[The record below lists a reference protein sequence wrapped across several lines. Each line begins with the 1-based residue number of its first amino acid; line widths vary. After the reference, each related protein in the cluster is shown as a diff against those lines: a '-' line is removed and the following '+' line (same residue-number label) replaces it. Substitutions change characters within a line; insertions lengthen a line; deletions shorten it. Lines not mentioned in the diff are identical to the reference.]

1 MSKEKTVFITK
12 SDNKVLASSVHIT
25 NKESDSNI
33 DQLENKEDQINSLSA
48 NARAGVDGSYKDKNL
63 PEGLQTL
70 SVIPK
75 WRKNTPNKDENAD
88 TLAKMAIINRLSY
101 KDRIAVLGSLLE
113 VYDEDNIDQKFDA
126 KLWSTLVSQFKVHSQ
141 RTATSN
147 ISQLEASIAK
157 VDQAKDRED
166 LAKVISDNNLDMG
179 RINISKCQF
188 ENSKQFVKQTI
199 NRRVT
204 ELKEDSSIVAN
215 IQNENYITSLINNG
229 LSLKNAD
236 KLKSGY
242 LYLFLQ
248 TELEQD
254 KQGNRPYTKLK
265 LYSEHYVTSTKESY
279 SFKEIDISD
288 YESVDE
294 RESVDTPKPS
304 IELPVCYLD
313 KNDELHNV
321 DVRVLFSHSQ
331 LSGIRLKKICD
342 EQPEHL
348 EKLSADNL
356 KKTFENK
363 YNGKLETEGR
373 DNGNKNGALMTQKE
387 WEKVDVYPIRKS
399 NATFSGI
406 TSSCEVNF
414 LVNDPF
420 GMLLENNDYINHLNS
435 LIKEQLDNI
444 QNSVEL
450 KSAILGHQIF
460 FNPRT
465 LGIANIIDDA
475 GGMGLSFLK
484 DYKPGSDLYQAYTNG
499 SWDSLADRKKQI
511 ITKGQ
516 AQLDEK
522 KFKKALKYYYRLL
535 LKTLIEKAQE
545 NGVNYLKS
553 SQMKLR
559 WQDHFSRGIVDYQ
572 SAHGESLALFAPLC
586 RNPNELDQVLEK
598 SVLPLDVIH
607 IEGTSAN
614 RVDPSS
620 FTSCTGVETTEYRLD
635 GSFNIK
641 EITRSYDANNGKAS
655 IPTITDYPSDIKKPA
670 GFDWVKE
677 HIISKS
683 GDLHEMFFPS
693 DDADEYDY
701 NNLKKDENAD
711 GKYNRTYIGIGG
723 LGLQELLDQNADTS
737 YKVTLAKRDVAQGT
751 YTDKIKEQFLEKL
764 YKRIEEGD
772 LIIPISNYLDG
783 FMAMLSKYSTK
794 SYNAINEKLLKITCD
809 RLQLPRSVIGFKKS
823 SFEDSVDY
831 RLLKHLH
838 ESESDNYSSRLKHN
852 SYISNGKAVDKERFV
867 NELED
872 KLSQQQ
878 TQELAL
884 ARKLYESEGTQTIS
898 VDKNLLRSYK
908 INVTGLIVFNSM
920 MTIMA
925 ISDFKDNYEKVANA
939 KGDSVDDILTNTI
952 AIAKLTK
959 SYVELVQTSAKA
971 FKEIN
976 ESLVKIFSDEAIM
989 GVERHANA
997 SAIKKPSYK
1006 SSEITQ
1012 NNNKVIKDLD
1022 IEGKLKKMAI
1032 ATASLEVVQSVF
1044 RLWNSY
1050 NYNDKAMKVSNWL
1063 DLAADGFYVAS
1074 AIQQAAKTTAKQEA
1088 GGFFSSAASTAAKD
1102 QAGRRG
1108 TVMLAEKTI
1117 TSIAGRAVLAF
1128 IPVLDVLSFIA
1139 FAFEIGSWIAS
1150 LFKDN
1155 LYESW
1160 AKGSQFA
1167 KE

>member
-48 NARAGVDGSYKDKNL
+48 NARAGVDGSYKDNNL

-157 VDQAKDRED
+157 VDQAKDCED
-166 LAKVISDNNLDMG
+166 LAKVISDNSLDMG

-204 ELKEDSSIVAN
+204 ELKEDSSVVAS

-288 YESVDE
+288 YENVDE
-294 RESVDTPKPS
+294 RGSADTPNSS

-313 KNDELHNV
+313 KNKELHNV

-331 LSGIRLKKICD
+331 LSGVRLKKICD
-342 EQPEHL
+342 KQLEHL
-348 EKLSADNL
+348 KKLSSNDL
-356 KKTFENK
+356 KKIFVDK
-363 YNGKLETEGR
+363 YNGNLEVEGTNNV
-373 DNGNKNGALMTQKE
+373 NGTKGLLVTQDE
-387 WEKVDVYPIRKS
+387 WDKVDVYPIHKS
-399 NATFSGI
+399 KATFSGI
-406 TSSCEVNF
+406 TSSCEVNL
-414 LVNDPF
+414 LVDDPF

-450 KSAILGHQIF
+450 KSAVLGHQIF

-465 LGIANIIDDA
+465 LGIADIIDNT
-475 GGMGLSFLK
+475 GGSGMEYIKS
-484 DYKPGSDLYQAYTNG
+484 YKSDSDLYQAYTNG
-499 SWDSLADRKKQI
+499 SWNSLADRKKEV
-511 ITKGQ
+511 ITRGQ

-522 KFKKALKYYYRLL
+522 KFKKALKYYYRSL

-545 NGVNYLKS
+545 NGVNYLKA

-559 WQDHFSRGIVDYQ
+559 WQDHFSRGVVDYQ
-572 SAHGESLALFAPLC
+572 SAHGESLALFVPLC
-586 RNPNELDQVLEK
+586 SNPNELDQVLEK
-598 SVLPLDVIH
+598 SVLPLDI
-607 IEGTSAN
+607 INIKGS
-614 RVDPSS
+614 PSYKVADTYQQGR
-620 FTSCTGVETTEYRLD
+620 FFGVETTEYRLD

-641 EITRSYDANNGKAS
+641 KVIRSYDANNGKAS
-655 IPTITDYPSDIKKPA
+655 IPTITDHPSDIKKPA

-683 GDLHEMFFPS
+683 GDLHEMFFPL

-701 NNLKKDENAD
+701 NNFKKDENAD

-737 YKVTLAKRDVAQGT
+737 NKVILAKRDVAQGT
-751 YTDKIKEQFLEKL
+751 YTDNIKEQFLEKL

-831 RLLKHLH
+831 RLLKYLH
-838 ESESDNYSSRLKHN
+838 ESESGNYSSRLKHN
-852 SYISNGKAVDKERFV
+852 LYISNDKAVNKERFV

-898 VDKNLLRSYK
+898 VDKSLLRSYK
-908 INVTGLIVFNSM
+908 INATGLIVFNSM

-1006 SSEITQ
+1006 SAEITQ

-1022 IEGKLKKMAI
+1022 IEGKLKKTAI
-1032 ATASLEVVQSVF
+1032 AIASLEVVQSVF

-1050 NYNDKAMKVSNWL
+1050 NYNDKAMKVSSWL

-1074 AIQQAAKTTAKQEA
+1074 AIQQAAKTTTKQEA
-1088 GGFFSSAASTAAKD
+1088 ASSIIGAGAKNQADKAVFRAA
-1102 QAGRRG
+1102 AGEIIG
-1108 TVMLAEKTI
+1108 TF
-1117 TSIAGRAVLAF
+1117 AGRAVLAF

-1167 KE
+1167 KD